1 MKRTSLLRQLRV
13 ASSIALT
20 PLFVVACGGDAP
32 PPAAAPAP
40 ATKVAPVVAA
50 DTSAVPE
57 PSDLVLT
64 ARLTKPSQVENVVG
78 GWTSL
83 PMPGADDVADLVADL
98 NVGPIIDLDSP
109 IDVAVAVEGH
119 AKRMKPVYAFA
130 LGVKSGANPQSLE
143 RVKTT
148 SLGGGIF
155 KLEAKHH
162 HDGAN
167 ADDEDTDDAGT
178 ICEIVPS
185 AGPSANR
192 LICGGS
198 EGAVAQLGPYLART
212 APRTTYPT
220 DLHVEAR
227 LDPLRQT
234 LQQAR
239 QLIPMLLGSLS
250 DEMKNQAVS
259 ELANAAIGDFV
270 DAALDLDRVKIDVS
284 LKDPAATATMT
295 ASFRE
300 TKSLIA
306 QVAIAHPERA
316 DAPPATFWHLPA
328 DSKSAVFARGIDAN
342 KLDHPR
348 ELIVNALTKVLDE
361 KGVAAADRTAI
372 ADVVQQYLT
381 LFTVP
386 SVFASGDDA
395 PTVAVSNPAAAKDKK
410 VAVAG
415 SDHLAKA
422 ESQAKGVWSLMGIE
436 SPLAK
441 VGAFAKAVP
450 TTMHRPGVQKLLK
463 GSMADGVPAPT
474 FVSSPVNAKLGL
486 PKDTQHVVIT
496 VTMKAPD
503 QPEPEETEGTSRD
516 AKSGKATKPSKA
528 AAKPKVKLEKPYV
541 VHFFFVPDA
550 GRTWIGYGADETIV
564 ASHIKTA
571 LSTGTDPGVLQSRAG
586 LDDLKTAKAGSGGF
600 ITLHGALAPSPLQP
614 LLHQNEDR
622 DVARLFGRLPS
633 TPQKGETPI
642 PFLVAS
648 APPAGQ
654 DAGSVNVTVKVPRDT
669 VKDLV
674 SAALGRH

>member
-1 MKRTSLLRQLRV
+1 MKHTTLFRRLRF
-13 ASSIALT
+13 ASSIALS

-32 PPAAAPAP
+32 PPAATPAATAAKAAPA
-40 ATKVAPVVAA
+40 VAA

-57 PSDLVLT
+57 PSDLVVT

-98 NVGPIIDLDSP
+98 NVGPIIDLDAP

-130 LGVKSGANPQSLE
+130 LGVKNGANPQSLE
-143 RVKTT
+143 RIKTT
-148 SLGGGIF
+148 SLGGGVF

-162 HDGAN
+162 HDAAN
-167 ADDEDTDDAGT
+167 GDDEDADDRGT
-178 ICEIVPS
+178 LCEIMPS

-198 EGAVAQLGPYLART
+198 EGAIAQLGPYLART

-239 QLIPMLLGSLS
+239 QLIPMLIGSMS

-306 QVAIAHPERA
+306 QVAVAHPERA
-316 DAPPATFWHLPA
+316 GAPPANFWHLPA
-328 DSKSAVFARGIDAN
+328 DSKSAVFGRGIDAN

-348 ELIVNALTKVLDE
+348 ELIVNALAKVLDE
-361 KGVAAADRTAI
+361 KGVAPDDRTAI

-386 SVFASGDDA
+386 SVFASGYDA
-395 PTVAVSNPAAAKDKK
+395 PPASASATGKDQK

-415 SDHLAKA
+415 SSDHLAKA
-422 ESQAKGVWSLMGIE
+422 QYQAKGVWSLMGLDT
-436 SPLAK
+436 PLAK
-441 VGAFAKAVP
+441 VVAFAKGVP

-463 GSMADGVPAPT
+463 SSMAEGVPAPT
-474 FVSSPVNAKLGL
+474 FVSSAVNAKLGL
-486 PKDTQHVVIT
+486 PKGSMHVVVT
-496 VTMKAPD
+496 VTTKAPD
-503 QPEPEETEGTSRD
+503 QPEPEETPTD
-516 AKSGKATKPSKA
+516 VKSGKSAKPTKPVKA

-541 VHFFFVPDA
+541 VHFFFVPDD

-600 ITLHGALAPSPLQP
+600 ITLRGALAPSPLQP
-614 LLHQNEDR
+614 LFHQSEDR
-622 DVARLFGRLPS
+622 DVARLFGRLSS

-642 PFLVAS
+642 PFLIAS

-654 DAGSVNVTVKVPRDT
+654 GAGSVNVTVKVPRDT

-674 SAALGRH
+674 SAALGRP

>member
-1 MKRTSLLRQLRV
+1 MKHTTLFRRLRF
-13 ASSIALT
+13 ASSIALC

-32 PPAAAPAP
+32 PPAAAPPATAAKAAP
-40 ATKVAPVVAA
+40 AAA

-57 PSDLVLT
+57 PSDLVVT
-64 ARLTKPSQVENVVG
+64 ARVTKPSQVENVVG

-83 PMPGADDVADLVADL
+83 PMPGADDIAELIADI
-98 NVGPIIDLDSP
+98 NVGSIIDLDAP

-130 LGVKSGANPQSLE
+130 VGVKNGANPQSLE

-148 SLGGGIF
+148 SLGGGVF
-155 KLEAKHH
+155 KLEAKRQHAA
-162 HDGAN
+162 AN
-167 ADDEDTDDAGT
+167 GDDEDADDAGT
-178 ICEIVPS
+178 LCEIMPS
-185 AGPSANR
+185 AGPSTNR

-239 QLIPMLLGSLS
+239 QLIPMLIGSMS

-306 QVAIAHPERA
+306 QVAVAHPERA
-316 DAPPATFWHLPA
+316 DAPPALFWHLPA
-328 DSKSAVFARGIDAN
+328 DSKSAVFGRGIDAN

-361 KGVAAADRTAI
+361 KGVAPDDRTAI

-386 SVFASGDDA
+386 SVFASGYDA
-395 PTVAVSNPAAAKDKK
+395 PPASAAAPGKDKK
-410 VAVAG
+410 VVAG
-415 SDHLAKA
+415 SSDHLAKA
-422 ESQAKGVWSLMGIE
+422 EYQAKGVWSLMGLDT
-436 SPLAK
+436 PLAK
-441 VGAFAKAVP
+441 VVAFAKGVP
-450 TTMHRPGVQKLLK
+450 TTMHRAGVQKLLK
-463 GSMADGVPAPT
+463 SSMAEGVPAPT
-474 FVSSPVNAKLGL
+474 FVSSPINAKLGL
-486 PKDTQHVVIT
+486 PKGSEHVVVT

-503 QPEPEETEGTSRD
+503 QPEPEATPTD
-516 AKSGKATKPSKA
+516 VKSGKATKAVKA

-541 VHFFFVPDA
+541 VHFLFVPDD
-550 GRTWIGYGADETIV
+550 GRTWIGYGADESIV

-571 LSTGTDPGVLQSRAG
+571 LSTGTDPGVLKSRAG
-586 LDDLKTAKAGSGGF
+586 LDDLKTAKVVSGGF
-600 ITLHGALAPSPLQP
+600 ITLRGALSPSPLQP
-614 LLHQNEDR
+614 LFHQNEDR

-642 PFLVAS
+642 PFMITS

-654 DAGSVNVTVKVPRDT
+654 GAGSVNVTVKVPRDT

-674 SAALGRH
+674 SAALGRP